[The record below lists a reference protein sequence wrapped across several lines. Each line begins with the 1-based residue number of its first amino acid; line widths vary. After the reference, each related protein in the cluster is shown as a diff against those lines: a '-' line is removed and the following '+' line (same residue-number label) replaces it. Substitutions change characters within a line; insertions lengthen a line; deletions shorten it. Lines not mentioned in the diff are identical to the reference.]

1 MGPIVKELLL
11 LRMDV
16 ILDSG
21 YWVLNTRFSICD
33 AGLRNLDSPKK
44 AILFKST
51 IWSEKEIN
59 GYTVEAIPTAV
70 FLLMEAG
77 ECTLT

>member
-16 ILDSG
+16 ILD
-21 YWVLNTRFSICD
+21 THFSICD
-33 AGLRNLDSPKK
+33 AGLRNHDSPKK
-44 AILFKST
+44 AILLNST

-77 ECTLT
+77 ECTRT